1 MNWRLW
7 RLCCAVLVLIVGVFL
22 PLNPASTWSS
32 SDDAAT
38 GAPAVAPGPDGLVQA
53 RKAAGEAGAQAGFLT
68 QGTGQLVDGVSQ
80 LDTASQ
86 ELINAIAAAQAG
98 SQELSNG
105 MVELQAGTGQL
116 ANGATQVADAI
127 GGVAD
132 QVSGFD
138 AVRGQVV
145 ATIDRTLEATKGAKD
160 PDVKEAR
167 AALQGLRGQAEAA
180 QLPPEML
187 GQLEELRKGSR
198 DVANQ
203 LSVPGY
209 AYHDGIYSATNG
221 AAELANGLTTL
232 NEQASGAT
240 GGVTQLQEGATK
252 IDDMAN
258 KTADQIAAI
267 RKALPAAPGAAQ
279 AGQSAQSAQSAEQA
293 PERRS
298 TLAPVAAMLIA
309 ALLMLG
315 GTATGAA
322 ARLAPARR
330 WWILCLGG
338 VFVAATGGALVAVL
352 GSGLTAST
360 AGLLAL
366 GVVVGVAASAGLAD
380 VLGAALGPRVG
391 LPLAGV
397 LAVAQVGLVGWLW
410 RTASTAP
417 VGKAWE
423 YVAGA
428 TPMHWATA
436 SLSAAGN
443 GGATAA
449 LWSGI
454 GAGAALALVCLAGA
468 KGRNS
473 TMA

>member
-1 MNWRLW
+1 MNWRLT
-7 RLCCAVLVLIVGVFL
+7 RLCCAALVLICGVFL
-22 PLNPASTWSS
+22 PLAPASTWTRTGE
-32 SDDAAT
+32 DAT
-38 GAPAVAPGPDGLVQA
+38 GAPAVTPGPDGLVQA

-68 QGTGQLVDGVSQ
+68 QGTGQLVDGVAD
-80 LDTASQ
+80 LDSASQ

-127 GGVAD
+127 GSVAD
-132 QVSGFD
+132 QVTGFD

-145 ATIDRTLEATKGAKD
+145 STIDRTLESTKDSKD

-167 AALQGLRGQAEAA
+167 EALQGLRGQAEAA

-203 LSVPGY
+203 LAVPGY

-240 GGVTQLQEGATK
+240 DGVTQLQEGAAK
-252 IDDMAN
+252 IDGMAN
-258 KTADQIAAI
+258 KTSDQIAAI
-267 RKALPAAPGAAQ
+267 RKALPAATNTGTAQQ
-279 AGQSAQSAQSAEQA
+279 AGEQVQ
-293 PERRS
+293 ERS

-322 ARLAPARR
+322 ARLSPSRR
-330 WWILCLGG
+330 WWILGVGG
-338 VFVAATGGALVAVL
+338 LFVVAVGGALIAVL
-352 GSGLTAST
+352 GTGLTAST
-360 AGLLAL
+360 YGLLAL
-366 GVVVGVAASAGLAD
+366 ALVAGVAASAGLAD
-380 VLGAALGPRVG
+380 ILGSALGPKIG
-391 LPLAGV
+391 LPTAGV

-423 YVAGA
+423 YAAGA

-449 LWSGI
+449 LWAGI
-454 GAGAALALVCLAGA
+454 GAGIALALVCLAGS
-468 KGRNS
+468 KGRS
-473 TMA
+473 

>member
-1 MNWRLW
+1 MNWRLT
-7 RLCCAVLVLIVGVFL
+7 RLCCAALVLICGVFL
-22 PLNPASTWSS
+22 PLAPASTWTH
-32 SDDAAT
+32 AGEETT

-80 LDTASQ
+80 LDSSSQ

-127 GGVAD
+127 GSVAE
-132 QVSGFD
+132 QVTGFD

-145 ATIDRTLEATKGAKD
+145 STIDRTLESTKGSKD

-167 AALQGLRGQAEAA
+167 EALQGLRGQAETA

-203 LSVPGY
+203 LAVPGY

-240 GGVTQLQEGATK
+240 DGVTQLQDGAAK

-258 KTADQIAAI
+258 KTSDQIAAI
-267 RKALPAAPGAAQ
+267 RKALPAATNTGSVQQ
-279 AGQSAQSAQSAEQA
+279 AGQQAQPSA
-293 PERRS
+293 

-309 ALLMLG
+309 ALVLLG

-322 ARLAPARR
+322 ARLSPSRR
-330 WWILCLGG
+330 WWIHGFGG
-338 VFVAATGGALVAVL
+338 LFVVAAGGALVAVL
-352 GSGLTAST
+352 GSGLSA
-360 AGLLAL
+360 AVYGLLGLAL
-366 GVVVGVAASAGLAD
+366 VAGVAASAGLAD
-380 VLGAALGPRVG
+380 LLGGALGSRVG
-391 LPLAGV
+391 LPIAGV

-423 YVAGA
+423 YAAGA
-428 TPMHWATA
+428 TPMHWTTA

-443 GGATAA
+443 GGSVSA
-449 LWSGI
+449 LWAGI
-454 GAGAALALVCLAGA
+454 GAGIALALVCLAGT
-468 KGRNS
+468 KQRG
-473 TMA
+473 

>member
-1 MNWRLW
+1 MNWRLT
-7 RLCCAVLVLIVGVFL
+7 RLCCAALVLICGVFL
-22 PLNPASTWSS
+22 PLAPASTWTRTGE
-32 SDDAAT
+32 DAT
-38 GAPAVAPGPDGLVQA
+38 GAPAVAPSPDGLVQA

-68 QGTGQLVDGVSQ
+68 QGTGQLVDGVAD
-80 LDTASQ
+80 LDSASQ

-127 GGVAD
+127 GSVAD
-132 QVSGFD
+132 QVTGFD

-145 ATIDRTLEATKGAKD
+145 STIDRTLESTKDSKD

-167 AALQGLRGQAEAA
+167 EALQGLRGQAETA

-203 LSVPGY
+203 LAVPGY

-240 GGVTQLQEGATK
+240 DGVTQLQEGAAK

-258 KTADQIAAI
+258 KTSDQIAAV
-267 RKALPAAPGAAQ
+267 RKALPAATNTGAAQ
-279 AGQSAQSAQSAEQA
+279 QEGEQVQ
-293 PERRS
+293 ERS

-322 ARLAPARR
+322 ARLSPTRR
-330 WWILCLGG
+330 WWILGVGG
-338 VFVAATGGALVAVL
+338 LFVVAAGGALIAVL
-352 GSGLTAST
+352 GTGLTAST
-360 AGLLAL
+360 YGLLAL
-366 GVVVGVAASAGLAD
+366 ALVAGVAASAGLAD
-380 VLGAALGPRVG
+380 ILGSALGPKIG
-391 LPLAGV
+391 LPIAGV

-423 YVAGA
+423 YAAGA

-443 GGATAA
+443 GGASAA
-449 LWSGI
+449 LWAGI
-454 GAGAALALVCLAGA
+454 GAGIALALVCLAGS
-468 KGRNS
+468 KGRS
-473 TMA
+473 

>member
-1 MNWRLW
+1 MCIRD
-7 RLCCAVLVLIVGVFL
+7 R
-22 PLNPASTWSS
+22 
-32 SDDAAT
+32 
-38 GAPAVAPGPDGLVQA
+38 
-53 RKAAGEAGAQAGFLT
+53 
-68 QGTGQLVDGVSQ
+68 
-80 LDTASQ
+80 
-86 ELINAIAAAQAG
+86 
-98 SQELSNG
+98 
-105 MVELQAGTGQL
+105 AGTGQL
-116 ANGATQVADAI
+116 AGGATQVADAI

-132 QVSGFD
+132 QVAGFD

-145 ATIDRTLEATKGAKD
+145 ATIDRTLESTKDAKD

-167 AALQGLRGQAEAA
+167 TALEGLRGQAETA

-209 AYHDGIYSATNG
+209 AYRDGIYSATNG

-232 NEQASGAT
+232 NDQASGAT
-240 GGVTQLQEGATK
+240 DGVTQLQEGAAK

-258 KTADQIAAI
+258 KTADQIAAV
-267 RKALPAAPGAAQ
+267 RKAMPAAAGAGGGTGSG
-279 AGQSAQSAQSAEQA
+279 AGVSEA
-293 PERRS
+293 PAPRS

-309 ALLMLG
+309 ALVMLG

-330 WWILCLGG
+330 WWILGLGSL
-338 VFVAATGGALVAVL
+338 FVAVAGGALVAVL
-352 GSGLTAST
+352 GSGLTAAT

-366 GVVVGVAASAGLAD
+366 GLVVGAAASAGLTD
-380 VLGAALGPRVG
+380 VLGAALGTRVG
-391 LPLAGV
+391 LPIAGV

-417 VGKAWE
+417 VGKVWE
-423 YVAGA
+423 YAAGA
-428 TPMHWATA
+428 TPMHWTTA

-443 GGATAA
+443 GGSTTA
-449 LWSGI
+449 LW
-454 GAGAALALVCLAGA
+454 AGMCAGLVLAAVSFAGA
-468 KGRNS
+468 KGRG
-473 TMA
+473 

>member
-1 MNWRLW
+1 M
-7 RLCCAVLVLIVGVFL
+7 FL
-22 PLNPASTWSS
+22 PLAPASTWTRAG
-32 SDDAAT
+32 DEAT

-68 QGTGQLVDGVSQ
+68 QGTGQLVDGVSE
-80 LDTASQ
+80 LDSSSQ

-132 QVSGFD
+132 QVTGFD

-145 ATIDRTLEATKGAKD
+145 ATIDRTLESTKDSKD

-167 AALQGLRGQAEAA
+167 EALQGLRGQAETA

-203 LSVPGY
+203 LAVPGY

-240 GGVTQLQEGATK
+240 DGVTQLQEGAAK

-258 KTADQIAAI
+258 KTSDQIAAV
-267 RKALPAAPGAAQ
+267 RKALPAATNTGSVQQ
-279 AGQSAQSAQSAEQA
+279 AGQEVAQE
-293 PERRS
+293 RS

-322 ARLAPARR
+322 AHLNPTRR
-330 WWILCLGG
+330 WWILGLGG
-338 VFVAATGGALVAVL
+338 LFVVAAGGALIAVL
-352 GSGLTAST
+352 GTGLTAST
-360 AGLLAL
+360 YGLLGLAL
-366 GVVVGVAASAGLAD
+366 VAGVAASAGLAD
-380 VLGAALGPRVG
+380 VLGSALGPKIG
-391 LPLAGV
+391 LPIAGV
-397 LAVAQVGLVGWLW
+397 LAVAQVGLVGWVW

-423 YVAGA
+423 YATGA

-443 GGATAA
+443 GGAAAA
-449 LWSGI
+449 LWAGI
-454 GAGAALALVCLAGA
+454 GAGIVLALVCLAGS
-468 KGRNS
+468 KGRS
-473 TMA
+473 

>member
-1 MNWRLW
+1 MNWRLT
-7 RLCCAVLVLIVGVFL
+7 RLCCAALVLICGVFL
-22 PLNPASTWSS
+22 PLAPASTWTRTGE
-32 SDDAAT
+32 DAT
-38 GAPAVAPGPDGLVQA
+38 GAPAVAPSPDGLVQA

-68 QGTGQLVDGVSQ
+68 QGTGQLVDGVAD
-80 LDTASQ
+80 LDSASQ

-127 GGVAD
+127 GSVAD
-132 QVSGFD
+132 QVTGFD

-145 ATIDRTLEATKGAKD
+145 STIDRTLESTKDSKD

-167 AALQGLRGQAEAA
+167 EALQGLRGQAEAA

-203 LSVPGY
+203 LAVPGY

-240 GGVTQLQEGATK
+240 DGVTQLQEGAAK
-252 IDDMAN
+252 IDGMAN
-258 KTADQIAAI
+258 KTSDQIAAI
-267 RKALPAAPGAAQ
+267 RKALPAATNTGTAQQ
-279 AGQSAQSAQSAEQA
+279 AGEQVQ
-293 PERRS
+293 ERS

-322 ARLAPARR
+322 ARLSPSRR
-330 WWILCLGG
+330 WWILGVGG
-338 VFVAATGGALVAVL
+338 LFVVAVGGALIAVL
-352 GSGLTAST
+352 GTGLTAST
-360 AGLLAL
+360 YGLLAL
-366 GVVVGVAASAGLAD
+366 ALVAGVAASAGLAD
-380 VLGAALGPRVG
+380 ILGSALGPKIG
-391 LPLAGV
+391 LPIAGV

-423 YVAGA
+423 YAAGA

-449 LWSGI
+449 LWAGI
-454 GAGAALALVCLAGA
+454 GAGIALALVCLAGS
-468 KGRNS
+468 KGRS
-473 TMA
+473 

>member
-1 MNWRLW
+1 MNWRLT
-7 RLCCAVLVLIVGVFL
+7 RLCCAALVLICGVFL
-22 PLNPASTWSS
+22 PLAPASTWTRTGE
-32 SDDAAT
+32 DAT
-38 GAPAVAPGPDGLVQA
+38 GAPAVAPSPDGLVQA

-68 QGTGQLVDGVSQ
+68 QGTGQLVDGVAD
-80 LDTASQ
+80 LDSASQ

-127 GGVAD
+127 GSVAD
-132 QVSGFD
+132 QVTGFD

-145 ATIDRTLEATKGAKD
+145 STIDRTLESTKDSKD

-167 AALQGLRGQAEAA
+167 EALQGLRGQAETA

-203 LSVPGY
+203 LAVPGY

-240 GGVTQLQEGATK
+240 DGVTQLQEGAAK
-252 IDDMAN
+252 IDGMAN
-258 KTADQIAAI
+258 KTSDQIAAI
-267 RKALPAAPGAAQ
+267 RKALPAATNTGTAQQ
-279 AGQSAQSAQSAEQA
+279 AGEQVQ
-293 PERRS
+293 ERS

-322 ARLAPARR
+322 ARLSPSRR
-330 WWILCLGG
+330 WWILGVGG
-338 VFVAATGGALVAVL
+338 LFVVAVGGALIAVL
-352 GSGLTAST
+352 GTGLTAST
-360 AGLLAL
+360 YGLLAL
-366 GVVVGVAASAGLAD
+366 ALVAGVAASAGLAD
-380 VLGAALGPRVG
+380 ILGSALGPKIG
-391 LPLAGV
+391 LPIAGV

-423 YVAGA
+423 YAAGA

-449 LWSGI
+449 LWAGI
-454 GAGAALALVCLAGA
+454 GAGIALALVCLAGS
-468 KGRNS
+468 KGRS
-473 TMA
+473 